1 MTYHHCI
8 VAIAVEFASRGV
20 GDGDIEE
27 RGAGLEREFGDYG
40 EGLVWN
46 ETREWVLGLF
56 CESFWRY
63 MSVLSRCNHGECAT
77 HGNP

>member
-1 MTYHHCI
+1 MTYHHSI
-8 VAIAVEFASRGV
+8 VAIAVEFASRSV
-20 GDGDIEE
+20 RDRDIVE

-56 CESFWRY
+56 CESFWD
-63 MSVLSRCNHGECAT
+63 
-77 HGNP
+77 